1 MALPAPAE
9 IRGQTLTD
17 IQRATWAKQAGFPDN
32 VIAEA
37 VAVSIAENRSGAV
50 DARGGPNSNGSY
62 DYGMWQINEKAHP
75 GLFARHPQW
84 WSVSNANMAKEIW
97 AEAGNSFRPWSTW
110 KAGLHKPYMSRGE
123 AAAKNAPWGGVDQN
137 TPNEEWNIP
146 GVSDTVDAITAVAE
160 TLRGIGNGIKAAA
173 GAVFKAGFWAGNPN
187 NWERVALVV
196 AGGGL
201 LIVGTTLLLKP
212 IVKPIANEA
221 LKLAGPAGGSSKSA
235 GKATKAASTSTNAPK
250 G

>member
-1 MALPAPAE
+1 MALPVPAE
-9 IRGQTLTD
+9 FRGQTLTD

-37 VAVSIAENRSGAV
+37 VAVSIAENRSGKIDAV
-50 DARGGPNSNGSY
+50 GGPNPDGSY
-62 DYGMWQINEKAHP
+62 DYGMWQINEKWHP
-75 GLFARHPQW
+75 ALFQRYPQW
-84 WSVSNANMAKEIW
+84 WSVSNATMAKEVW
-97 AEAGNSFRPWSTW
+97 AQAGNSFRPWTTW
-110 KAGLHKPYMSRGE
+110 KNGDHKSYMARGE
-123 AAAKNAPWGGVDQN
+123 AAAKAAPWGGTGSSEPQ
-137 TPNEEWNIP
+137 TEWEVP
-146 GVSDTVDAITAVAE
+146 GISDTVDAIAAVAE

-173 GAVFKAGFWAGNPN
+173 GAVFKTGVWAANPN

-221 LKLAGPAGGSSKSA
+221 LKLAGPASGGKSA
-235 GKATKAASTSTNAPK
+235 GKAGKGSAPASTSTK
-250 G
+250 GP